1 MKTLLPLALAAA
13 AAFAASPAG
22 AHTIEISDDGQYRI
36 SVPYGDLNL
45 ATPAGAR
52 ALEGRLKAAA
62 RSVCGAPT
70 AQGFVEARA
79 VGKCRRDIMTV
90 AGPQMTLA
98 LNRGKGS
105 IALAARR

>member
-1 MKTLLPLALAAA
+1 MKTLLPFALAAA
-13 AAFAASPAG
+13 AFASLPAG
-22 AHTIEISDDGQYRI
+22 AHTVQISDDGRYRL

-52 ALEGRLKAAA
+52 KLEGRLKAAA

-70 AQGFVEARA
+70 ALGFVEAQA
-79 VGKCRRDIMTV
+79 IGDCRRNV
-90 AGPQMTLA
+90 LEAARPQMTLA

-105 IALAARR
+105 IALAGGR

>member
-1 MKTLLPLALAAA
+1 MKTLLPLALA

-22 AHTIEISDDGQYRI
+22 AHTIKISDDGRYRI

-62 RSVCGAPT
+62 RSLCGAPT
-70 AQGFVEARA
+70 AQGFAEARA
-79 VGKCRRDIMTV
+79 VGDCRRNVMDV
-90 AGPQMTLA
+90 ARPQMTLA

-105 IALAARR
+105 IAIAGGR